1 MVESM
6 LNNSVFVI
14 PCYNEENRMDI
25 DQYSSSLKNND
36 QIHILFVNDGSSDST
51 LKVLEKLKVDFN
63 AQIEILNLSNNK
75 GKAEAVR
82 QGVQNAL
89 QKNVDIVHIGYFDA
103 DLSTSLEEGIS
114 LFNQL
119 TQHEQLKFAFGS
131 RISRV
136 GSTIIRKNYRH
147 LVGRF
152 IATIISNILKLRVY
166 DTQCGAKVFTKELAQ
181 FVFDKPFISKWLF
194 DVEIFARMLCETSKY
209 SIKNMLEVPLTQ
221 WIDTDGSKVKWSYS
235 FKLFIDLFKIWSS
248 YPCLRKRPK
257 MI

>member
-1 MVESM
+1 MEVSF
-6 LNNSVFVI
+6 LNKSIFII
-14 PCYNEENRMDI
+14 PCYNEENRLDI
-25 DQYSSSLKNND
+25 EKYSSSLKNDD
-36 QIHILFVNDGSSDST
+36 QIHILFVNDGSTDDT
-51 LKVLEKLKVDFN
+51 LNVLEKLGADFTD
-63 AQIEILNLSNNK
+63 QIQIIDLSSNK

-89 QKNVDIVHIGYFDA
+89 QNNIDINHIGYFDA

-119 TQHEQLKFAFGS
+119 IQHEQLYFAFGS
-131 RISRV
+131 RISKV

-166 DTQCGAKVFTKELAQ
+166 DTQCGAKVFTADLAQ

-194 DVEIFARMLCETSKY
+194 DVEIFARMLCETSQY

-221 WIDTDGSKVKWSYS
+221 WIDRDGSKVKLSYS
-235 FKLFIDLFKIWSS
+235 FKVFIDLFKIWSS
-248 YPCLRKRPK
+248 YTCLRKRPK